1 MEIEPEGLES
11 NLETGVL
18 RKNRL
23 KHYLAVAALLALGCA
38 VVWFLASLQ
47 MYSNWERGIAPEA
60 NVYYAT
66 VGCLFILLGGS
77 GPVRSGSLT
86 KRVIAA
92 GVFGLGLGAFIQYI
106 QLGTTYIDF
115 WW

>member
-47 MYSNWERGIAPEA
+47 MYSNSPMSTPKLSA
-60 NVYYAT
+60 NSRPRA
-66 VGCLFILLGGS
+66 
-77 GPVRSGSLT
+77 
-86 KRVIAA
+86 
-92 GVFGLGLGAFIQYI
+92 
-106 QLGTTYIDF
+106 
-115 WW
+115 